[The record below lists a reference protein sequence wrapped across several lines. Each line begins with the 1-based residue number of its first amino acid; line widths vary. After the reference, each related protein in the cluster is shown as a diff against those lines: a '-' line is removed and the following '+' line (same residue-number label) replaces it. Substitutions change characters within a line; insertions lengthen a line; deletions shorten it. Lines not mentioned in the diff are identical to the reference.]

1 MTEEIHLVHMPLKTV
16 EAYDAPSDSIMTMAH
31 LGYIT
36 QPPSGLRRG
45 TEGNCTENHTDSTL
59 KNQLA
64 SNTSQ
69 IFSTSQN
76 EVHIKH
82 HSPPHL
88 PRPDSLS
95 GTNVSAS
102 AHIAYMT
109 QPKTD
114 TVPSRKPSPPL
125 KNPPEQEVPS
135 IVGGALDLAGGITSD
150 AGADEVGDALSAAGD
165 AVDGSDAKKPPHR
178 VRTPKGDDKGDKKG
192 AAGAATG
199 GALELAGAITSAAG
213 ADKVGDALSA
223 AGEAVDGGDAK
234 KKPHRVRSPKGDKDG
249 KKEAAAGSTGGALE
263 LAGAITSAAGA
274 DKVGDALSAAGGAVD
289 GKKDGSGKAGGGK
302 GRDGAH

>member
-1 MTEEIHLVHMPLKTV
+1 MTKEIHLVHMPLKTV
-16 EAYDAPSDSIMTMAH
+16 EAYDAPPDSIMTMAH
-31 LGYIT
+31 LRYKT
-36 QPPSGLRRG
+36 QPPSGLRRV
-45 TEGNCTENHTDSTL
+45 EGSCTSNHTDPTL
-59 KNQLA
+59 KNQLT

-76 EVHIKH
+76 EVHNKH

-95 GTNVSAS
+95 GTDVSAS

-114 TVPSRKPSPPL
+114 TVPSRKPSPSL

-165 AVDGSDAKKPPHR
+165 AVDGSDAKKKPHR

-192 AAGAATG
+192 AAGAA
-199 GALELAGAITSAAG
+199 
-213 ADKVGDALSA
+213 
-223 AGEAVDGGDAK
+223 
-234 KKPHRVRSPKGDKDG
+234 
-249 KKEAAAGSTGGALE
+249 TGGALE